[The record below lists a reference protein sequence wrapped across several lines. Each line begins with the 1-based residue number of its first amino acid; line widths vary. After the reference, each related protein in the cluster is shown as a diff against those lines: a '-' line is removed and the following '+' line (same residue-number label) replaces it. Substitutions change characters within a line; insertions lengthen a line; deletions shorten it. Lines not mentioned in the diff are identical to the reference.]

1 MTQYQSTPTK
11 VLLSASLF
19 SLCLMTAATQ
29 KAMSKTTEPI
39 QPLLTTIA
47 PTTPEHQNLSAVN
60 SELNELDSNALE
72 DAEALNKIESQEKV
86 AFFRFLRRRGRRRRF
101 FRWW

>member
-19 SLCLMTAATQ
+19 SLCLMTAVTQ
-29 KAMSKTTEPI
+29 KAMSKTTESI

-47 PTTPEHQNLSAVN
+47 PTTPEHQNLSAVDY
-60 SELNELDSNALE
+60 ELNKLDSNA
-72 DAEALNKIESQEKV
+72 
-86 AFFRFLRRRGRRRRF
+86 
-101 FRWW
+101 

>member
-39 QPLLTTIA
+39 QPLLTTVT
-47 PTTPEHQNLSAVN
+47 PTAPEHQNLSAVN
-60 SELNELDSNALE
+60 YELNKLNSNALE

-86 AFFRFLRRRGRRRRF
+86 AFFYRFLRRRRRRL

>member
-47 PTTPEHQNLSAVN
+47 PTTPEHQHLSVVS
-60 SELNELDSNALE
+60 SELIELDSNAL
-72 DAEALNKIESQEKV
+72 DNAEALNKIESQEKV
-86 AFFRFLRRRGRRRRF
+86 AFY
-101 FRWW
+101 